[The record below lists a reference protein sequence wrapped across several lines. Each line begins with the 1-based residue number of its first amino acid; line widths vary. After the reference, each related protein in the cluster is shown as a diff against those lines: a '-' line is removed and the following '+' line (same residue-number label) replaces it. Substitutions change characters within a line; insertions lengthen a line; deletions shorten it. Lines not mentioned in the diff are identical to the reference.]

1 MRKHDREIFF
11 KMIRGKVGF
20 NELLRRHT
28 TIKIGGPAEVW
39 IEPADLIELRL
50 IVHYANDNQIPYF
63 IIGNG
68 SNLLVSDR
76 GMRGFVIRLSSD
88 EFKKIELVENNLIVG
103 AGVSLAYLLE
113 QMKEIGMSGLEPLAG
128 IPGTVGGAV
137 FMNAGTGGNWIGEIV
152 RGVSMMERDGSIG
165 ARDRE
170 ELQFRYRGCDGVG
183 DSIILD
189 VVFGMTPDTRENIEA
204 RMREFAQRRA
214 LTQPRGYS
222 AGCIFKNPEVAA
234 AGSIIDRLGFKGC
247 RHGGAVV
254 SDVHANY
261 ILNENEATA
270 DDVLNLIQK
279 IKARALETEGVVLEP
294 EVKIVGDGVYAAV

>member
-28 TIKIGGPAEVW
+28 TIRIGGPAEVW

-76 GMRGFVIRLSSD
+76 GMRGFVIRLASD
-88 EFKKIELVENNLIVG
+88 EFKKIELVENNLVVG
-103 AGVSLAYLLE
+103 SGVSLSCLVE
-113 QMKEIGMSGLEPLAG
+113 QMKEIGMSGLEPLVG

-137 FMNAGTGGNWIGEIV
+137 CMNAGIEDHWIGDMV
-152 RGVSMMERDGSIG
+152 RGVSLMERDGSIG

-170 ELQFRYRGCDGVG
+170 ELQFRYRGCDGLG
-183 DSIILD
+183 DAIILD
-189 VVFGMTPDTRENIEA
+189 VVFGLTPDKRENIEE
-204 RMREFAQRRA
+204 RMRQFTLRREQ
-214 LTQPRGYS
+214 TQPRGLS
-222 AGCIFKNPEVAA
+222 AGCIFKNPAAAA
-234 AGSIIDRLGFKGC
+234 AGCIIDRLGLKGC

-261 ILNENEATA
+261 IMNENEATA
-270 DDVLNLIQK
+270 DDVLSLIQK
-279 IKARALETEGVVLEP
+279 IKARVLETEGIVLEP